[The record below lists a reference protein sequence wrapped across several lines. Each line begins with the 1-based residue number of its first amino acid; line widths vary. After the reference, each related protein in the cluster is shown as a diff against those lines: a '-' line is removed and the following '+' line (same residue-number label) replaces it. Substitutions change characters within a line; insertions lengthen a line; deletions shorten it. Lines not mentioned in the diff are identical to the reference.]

1 MQPYPRPDDPLEII
15 PPPDQSTLEVDENA
29 EDDDSSRGRPAYRGG
44 NNDPTFGYLI
54 ALALA
59 VGLTPL
65 LPENGD
71 LRYTLV
77 WGVMTGFGVLAWLLG
92 SVTRIGQ
99 EAPEDLAWGV
109 VFGLII
115 GVPLLF
121 MGGGTL
127 STTVKLLFD
136 MGTSDAPRLL
146 PAGAVLAYLV
156 FVMPVAETLF
166 FRGLLQ
172 ETRPFWLVS
181 ILATVWSFL
190 LFAPMLNITQY
201 PGVGVLIAVAL
212 ILMNGM
218 YSYVRDRNG
227 LAAAWLCQITVN
239 IVLLF
244 VTYIST

>member
-1 MQPYPRPDDPLEII
+1 MQQYPRQDDPLDVI
-15 PPPDQSTLEVDENA
+15 PPPDESIL
-29 EDDDSSRGRPAYRGG
+29 DDDEGDDATPRPAYRGA

-65 LPENGD
+65 LPENAD
-71 LRYTLV
+71 MRYTLV
-77 WGVMTGFGVLAWLLG
+77 WGVMAGFGVLAWLLG

-136 MGTSDAPRLL
+136 TGTSDAPRLL

-201 PGVGVLIAVAL
+201 PGVGVLIGVAL
-212 ILMNGM
+212 VLMNGM

-227 LAAAWLCQITVN
+227 VAAAWLCQITVN